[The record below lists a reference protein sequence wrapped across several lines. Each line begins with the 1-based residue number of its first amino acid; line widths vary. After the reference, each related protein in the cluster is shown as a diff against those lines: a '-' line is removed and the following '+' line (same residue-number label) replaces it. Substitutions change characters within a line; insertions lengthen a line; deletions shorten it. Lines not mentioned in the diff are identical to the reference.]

1 MPADQ
6 FNVFVRPS
14 LLLLVAGRYVML
26 LMAIFSI
33 YTGLIYNECFSIPMS
48 IFGKSHW
55 SCAEESGQGYSL
67 LQIKF
72 NETLCPTAFE
82 GGLSMTNRVSPAA
95 FLLLLSSPNT
105 PGPAAS
111 VLTLVCLCT
120 AFCCDDSKSYIDP
133 SFNSLLLCVH
143 DNVFHSDSN
152 RNTEIDLVCRVPILL
167 V

>member
-55 SCAEESGQGYSL
+55 SCAEDSGQGYSL

-95 FLLLLSSPNT
+95 FLLLLASPNT
-105 PGPAAS
+105 PGPAANA
-111 VLTLVCLCT
+111 LTLVCLQ
-120 AFCCDDSKSYIDP
+120 
-133 SFNSLLLCVH
+133 SFV
-143 DNVFHSDSN
+143 
-152 RNTEIDLVCRVPILL
+152 I
-167 V
+167 

>member
-1 MPADQ
+1 MLAGQ
-6 FNVFVRPS
+6 AGVFVRPS

-55 SCAEESGQGYSL
+55 ACAEESGQGYSL

-82 GGLSMTNRVSPAA
+82 AGLSMNDRVSPAA
-95 FLLLLSSPNT
+95 FLLLH
-105 PGPAAS
+105 A
-111 VLTLVCLCT
+111 
-120 AFCCDDSKSYIDP
+120 
-133 SFNSLLLCVH
+133 
-143 DNVFHSDSN
+143 
-152 RNTEIDLVCRVPILL
+152 
-167 V
+167 